1 MHIGGDLMRMTIS
14 QLEECKR
21 LLSTTCRLQ
30 FQEPPQNYELG
41 LRQLNSLYR
50 QINYQIT
57 HTPKYNH
64 IAVIIC
70 LSEHNGELCYIAYEH
85 TGRKGRPRKVFI
97 PNGNIAV
104 GKQPEAHPH
113 LHCYFAG
120 ANSFSL
126 ANQICTKQNGKA
138 KKQGKSKPVLKS
150 AKSSFSVDYCR
161 QQASAIRE
169 IGNVDYYARLQDLV

>member
-1 MHIGGDLMRMTIS
+1 M
-14 QLEECKR
+14 
-21 LLSTTCRLQ
+21 
-30 FQEPPQNYELG
+30 
-41 LRQLNSLYR
+41 
-50 QINYQIT
+50 
-57 HTPKYNH
+57 
-64 IAVIIC
+64 IIC

-85 TGRKGRPRKVFI
+85 IGRKGRPRKVFI

-169 IGNVDYYARLQDLV
+169 IGNVDYYARLQDLVWFTLTKF